1 MPDDGKVCTF
11 DCIYCECGYNHDH
24 IPAHQR
30 PTREEVAAAL
40 TAVLRQRHADG
51 EPLDDISF
59 AGNGEPTAHPD
70 FPAIISDTMAERDK
84 YFPEAKVSVLSNA
97 TMTGNE
103 RVRAALMM
111 VDNNIQK
118 VDTVSM
124 DYINTVDRPVNH
136 HYDVAQ
142 IVENLRL
149 FHGHVIVQTMFLKG
163 TAAGKDVDNTSDD
176 YVKPWLDALTRIQ
189 PQQVMIY
196 TIDRETPEHGLR
208 KAEPA
213 VLNAIKARVEQ
224 LGIPCTAAY

>member
-30 PTREEVAAAL
+30 PTREEVAKAL